1 MQQLSIPKIQ
11 AVIFG
16 IAGIAVA
23 KIKETAVSLVS
34 KLFSGQTRKE
44 GVRSASKPPALAQSS
59 KPTASARIV

>member
-16 IAGIAVA
+16 IAVIAVA

-34 KLFSGQTRKE
+34 KLFSDRTQKE
-44 GVRSASKPPALAQSS
+44 GVCPVQKASRLGA
-59 KPTASARIV
+59 IF

>member
-1 MQQLSIPKIQ
+1 MQQLSILKIQ

-34 KLFSGQTRKE
+34 KLFSGQTQKE
-44 GVRSASKPPALAQSS
+44 GVRPVPKAFHFGA
-59 KPTASARIV
+59 IF